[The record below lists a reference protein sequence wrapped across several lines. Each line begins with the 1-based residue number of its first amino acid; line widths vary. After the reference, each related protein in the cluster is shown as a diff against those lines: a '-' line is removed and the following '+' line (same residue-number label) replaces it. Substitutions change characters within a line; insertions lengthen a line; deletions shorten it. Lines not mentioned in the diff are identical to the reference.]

1 MEGVSS
7 GWDTEKEIDAVTA
20 ARICAAGAARALAVS
35 HTPWPCVFQSAC
47 RVWTMLHVQWCAHHV
62 GKGNATKKDD

>member
-20 ARICAAGAARALAVS
+20 ARICAAGAARARG
-35 HTPWPCVFQSAC
+35 HTPRAFFNP
-47 RVWTMLHVQWCAHHV
+47 RVVCGLCCMCSGVHIMWE
-62 GKGNATKKDD
+62 KGMPLKR